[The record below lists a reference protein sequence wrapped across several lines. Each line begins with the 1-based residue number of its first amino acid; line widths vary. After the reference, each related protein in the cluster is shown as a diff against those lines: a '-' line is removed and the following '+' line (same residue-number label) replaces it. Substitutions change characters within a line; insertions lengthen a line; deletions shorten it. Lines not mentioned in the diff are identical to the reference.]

1 MRDNDPLRLAPG
13 SQAPGREVSEGVVGY
28 LLESSHGPVYRFLC
42 VGLAVGAAVV
52 GLLVLVSAAAP
63 PKAPI
68 IYRYQ
73 WPGQFGDQQMT
84 ICTRVEN
91 EDEHECPRAYTS
103 SEL

>member
-1 MRDNDPLRLAPG
+1 MRDNDPLQQPLG
-13 SQAPGREVSEGVVGY
+13 EQAPGREIGVVGY
-28 LLESSHGPVYRFLC
+28 LLETNHGPAYRWLC
-42 VGLAVGAAVV
+42 VGLAGFAAVV
-52 GLLVLVSAAAP
+52 GLLVLVGMAP
-63 PKAPI
+63 VHHPI